1 MNEGMKS
8 FHFVRCLKLEFFF
21 FFFFIGSKALF
32 RNLEM
37 DALFPIN
44 LTYMNM

>member
-8 FHFVRCLKLEFFF
+8 FHFVRCLKLEVFFF
-21 FFFFIGSKALF
+21 FFGSKALF

-37 DALFPIN
+37 DALFPVN